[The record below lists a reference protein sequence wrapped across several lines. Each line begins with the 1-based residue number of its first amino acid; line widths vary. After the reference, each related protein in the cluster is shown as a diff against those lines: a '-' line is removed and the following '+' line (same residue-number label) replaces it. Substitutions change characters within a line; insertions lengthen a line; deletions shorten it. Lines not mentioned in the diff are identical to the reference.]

1 MDEAQLEIPCSRT
14 SGERAVEIDASQMD
28 ARELNA
34 LLREMMLS
42 GYERVVLRNVCGQR
56 YIGTRLYSPRR
67 RVMSIEIYGTPGND
81 LGAFLSGHR
90 ILVHGNAQDGV
101 GNTME
106 SGEIV
111 IEGRS
116 GDVTGMSMRGGRIFV
131 RGDVGYRAA
140 LHMKEHDQ
148 RRPAIVVGG
157 TSQDFLGEYMA
168 GGVVVLLGLYGA
180 HTARFIGSG
189 MHGGVMYIRGELE
202 EEQVDSS
209 VLISRPD
216 ATEMEILRDL
226 ISGFIERFPDLS
238 LDRDYVLE
246 GDWTKLS
253 PRSSRP
259 YGKLYA

>member
-1 MDEAQLEIPCSRT
+1 MDEVQLQIPCIRT
-14 SGERAVEIDASQMD
+14 SNESAVEIDASQMD
-28 ARELNA
+28 TRELST

-42 GYERVVLRNVCGQR
+42 GYEKVILRNVCGQR
-56 YIGTRLYSPRR
+56 YIGTRLYSPQP
-67 RVMSIEIYGTPGND
+67 RVMTIEIYGTPGND
-81 LGAFLSGHR
+81 LGAFLFGHK
-90 ILVHGNAQDGV
+90 IMVHGNAQDGV

-111 IEGRS
+111 IEGRA
-116 GDVTGMSMRGGRIFV
+116 GDVTGMSMRGGSIFV

-148 RRPAIVVGG
+148 KRPVIVVGG

-168 GGVVVLLGLYGA
+168 GGTVILLGLYGA

-189 MHGGVMYIRGELE
+189 MHGGAIYLRGAVR
-202 EEQVDSS
+202 EEQIESN
-209 VLISRPD
+209 VLISRPED
-216 ATEMEILRDL
+216 ADMDL
-226 ISGFIERFPDLS
+226 LASHLSGFIERFPDLS
-238 LDRDYVLE
+238 LDMDYILE

-259 YGKLYA
+259 YRKLYA